1 MITLYYGVIA
11 EHTLVSFVFSY
22 VHIYVEDNMKIRS
35 IARGRL
41 SGLKHPLG
49 LEVILVKPPNLRYW
63 YMGIATIL
71 HVPRRGE
78 WATPCANY
86 MSTPSFAKIRK
97 GSRPRQWCFFSRT
110 FGYVGTPCTF
120 SNNNSTYTI
129 IHGYRNM
136 TGYSGIRAQVEAQVR

>member
-1 MITLYYGVIA
+1 MKSHAWHISMSTLITLYYGVIA
-11 EHTLVSFVFSY
+11 EHTLVGFVFSY
-22 VHIYVEDNMKIRS
+22 ARIYVEDNMKIRS

-97 GSRPRQWCFFSRT
+97 GSRPRQWCFF
-110 FGYVGTPCTF
+110 
-120 SNNNSTYTI
+120 
-129 IHGYRNM
+129 
-136 TGYSGIRAQVEAQVR
+136 RALSAMWVRPAPFQTTTVLTLSYMATET